1 MISCMS
7 STSPT
12 VSNGEPLCVLA
23 EAEKRY
29 SRRAAPAL
37 GPLSLT
43 VRAGETL
50 GVRGPNG
57 AGKSTLLG
65 LLAGTLRPDGGAVR
79 WGEGVRGRIGYVP
92 QELSLY
98 SGLTGL
104 ENLKFWARACGL
116 PGKAIAARSRWL
128 LARLELTEKGG
139 ELVSACSGGMKR
151 RLHLASALMVTP
163 RLLLLDEPTAGA
175 DDRSAELILSLIEH
189 LRGQGCGVVLTSHRA
204 GELERACTR
213 LLTLEAGR
221 PVEGMP

>member
-1 MISCMS
+1 MS

-12 VSNGEPLCVLA
+12 EIDSDILCTLTG
-23 EAEKRY
+23 AEKRY
-29 SRRAAPAL
+29 ARRSAPAL
-37 GPLSLT
+37 GPLSLA

-65 LLAGTLRPDGGAVR
+65 LLAGTLRPDRGEVR
-79 WGEGVRGRIGYVP
+79 WGEGVRRRIGYVP

-116 PGKAIAARSRWL
+116 PGRAIPARSRWL
-128 LARLELTEKGG
+128 LERLELTEKGG
-139 ELVSACSGGMKR
+139 ALVSAYSGGMKR
-151 RLHLASALMVTP
+151 RLHLASALMATP

-189 LRGQGCGVVLTSHRA
+189 MRGQGCGVVLTSHRS
-204 GELERACTR
+204 GELERACGR
-213 LLTLEAGR
+213 LLTLEGGR
-221 PVEGMP
+221 PLEGTS